1 MTHDTTIPRSLHDEA
16 RESVK
21 DALGTFWS
29 GVFRDQ
35 DLVDATVESKVRS
48 LAQLYLDVMEALSL
62 RNHSSMPT
70 FRREHWHPMTVRL
83 SERNTGRGVS
93 FGMPD
98 KAVVGG
104 QPEGGAYLAGEVFVV
119 GGNAEY
125 SKVNTYPLTAF
136 DGCPLVG
143 VKTCVCDSIQSPKH
157 ILVQDRDFTVADGV
171 FVVRKAEDPFNTDG
185 YLVLDEAGDRV
196 AVLWLCDAEF
206 DANNVGD
213 FLAYPLGFDAK
224 STDAARRILSAAWD
238 VVVHG
243 VTPRYLNAALGAL
256 FDVPV
261 ATATGTV
268 EQITAEDSDG
278 FVAVVTEDD
287 VYRVKSDSLKA
298 AVKAGATLEPGDF
311 LTDDLEVYHS
321 LSADEVTEL
330 VASGTL
336 GTLYLP
342 PGSVY
347 GVHETV
353 VVEDRESEM
362 EDGGWF
368 RLSSRDSASSPFWTA
383 VMRRTTQTGREQ
395 LFQRLSGGGSTV
407 NPLKALGYVS
417 LANTVLVRTSRG
429 LCKDPCAAVVFPWLA
444 GLIPAYA
451 SFLVIQTAAA
461 SDEMAMS
468 DDVEAS
474 KWLVG
479 DDKADAMGAASD
491 DVVVTFVPLADTEV

>member
-1 MTHDTTIPRSLHDEA
+1 MTHDTTIPRGLHDEA
-16 RESVK
+16 RESLK
-21 DALGTFWS
+21 DALGAFWS

-35 DLVDATVESKVRS
+35 DLVDATLESKVRS
-48 LAQLYLDVMEALSL
+48 AAQLHLDVMEALSL
-62 RNHSSMPT
+62 RNHSAMPA

-93 FGMPD
+93 IGMPD
-98 KAVVGG
+98 RAVIGPQGDGV
-104 QPEGGAYLAGEVFVV
+104 YLPGETFVV

-125 SKVNTYPLTAF
+125 SKVNTYPLKAF

-143 VKTCVCDSIQSPKH
+143 VRTCVCDSMQAPRH
-157 ILVQDRDFTVADGV
+157 VLVQDRDFTVSDGV
-171 FVVRKAEDPFNTDG
+171 FVVRKEEDPFDAGG
-185 YLVLDEAGDRV
+185 YLVLDEAGDKV

-206 DANNVGD
+206 DADNVGD
-213 FLAYPLGFDAK
+213 FLAYPLGFDAR
-224 STDAARRILSAAWD
+224 STEAARRILSAAWD

-261 ATATGTV
+261 ATAGGTV
-268 EQITAEDSDG
+268 EQVTDADG

-287 VYRVKSDSLKA
+287 VYRVEAGRLRDG
-298 AVKAGATLEPGDF
+298 VRAGARLEAGDF

-321 LSADEVTEL
+321 LSSNEVDAL

-347 GVHETV
+347 GVKETV
-353 VVEDRESEM
+353 VVEDRGSAL

-383 VMRRTTQTGREQ
+383 VMKRTTQAGRER
-395 LFQRLSGGGSTV
+395 LFHRLSKGGSTV
-407 NPLKALGYVS
+407 NPLKAIGYAA
-417 LANTVLVRTSRG
+417 LANTVLVRTSKG
-429 LCKDPCAAVVFPWLA
+429 LCDDPCATVVFPWLA
-444 GLIPAYA
+444 RLVPSYA
-451 SFLVIQTAAA
+451 SLLVVQTAAA
-461 SDEMAMS
+461 EDGMTMA
-468 DDVEAS
+468 DDVTTRRLAS
-474 KWLVG
+474 GG
-479 DDKADAMGAASD
+479 DTEDTVGAAAD
-491 DVVVTFVPLADTEV
+491 EVAVTFVPIADTEV